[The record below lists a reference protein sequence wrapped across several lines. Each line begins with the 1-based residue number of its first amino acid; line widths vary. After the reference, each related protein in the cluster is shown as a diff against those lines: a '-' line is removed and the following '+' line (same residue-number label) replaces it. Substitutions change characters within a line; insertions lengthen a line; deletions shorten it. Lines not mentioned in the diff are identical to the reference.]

1 VTGGWTSG
9 NSVRLLENGEEFFPR
24 VFSAINN
31 ARHEVL
37 VETFILRDDKVGQQV
52 KNGLV
57 SAAQR
62 GVRVSLA
69 VDGYGSYYLPEDFIH
84 EITDAGVLFCMYD
97 PPPKW
102 MSYRT
107 NLFRRLHR
115 KLLVVDAHTAFVGGI
130 NLSHNHLADY
140 GPKGK
145 QDYAVEMRGPIVK
158 QIRDFAMQQVCMH
171 HDLTVNFPD
180 IPPVSPGT
188 VENSTARILF
198 VTRDNRNNR
207 TAIENEYLK
216 RITNAQS
223 RITIANAYFFPGY
236 RLLRELRN
244 AARRGVQVRLIIQ
257 GTPGSTLAMKAVPT
271 LYDFLVESN
280 IEVCEYWE
288 RPFHGK
294 IAAIDDD
301 WSTVGS
307 TNLDP
312 LSLSLNLEAN
322 VIIVDREFNSLLT
335 ERMAALVQQSNIR
348 KINDSWIHRRTLWK
362 WFRSLLVFHF
372 LRHFPAWVGWL
383 PAHSPRI
390 RTATE
395 DSAHITDC
403 TNTHENY

>member
-1 VTGGWTSG
+1 VTDGWTSG
-9 NSVRLLENGEEFFPR
+9 NSVILLENGEEFFPR
-24 VFSAINN
+24 IFFAIKN
-31 ARHEVL
+31 AKYEVL
-37 VETFILRDDKVGQQV
+37 VETFILRNDKVGRQV
-52 KNGLV
+52 KSDLI
-57 SAAQR
+57 SAARR
-62 GVRVSLA
+62 GVRVSLT
-69 VDGYGSYYLPEDFIH
+69 VDGYGSYYLPEDFIQ
-84 EITDAGVLFCMYD
+84 EITDAGILFCMYD

-115 KLLVVDAHTAFVGGI
+115 KLLVVDGHTAFVGGI

-145 QDYAVEMRGPIVK
+145 QDYAVEICGPIAKRV
-158 QIRDFAMQQVCMH
+158 RDFAMQQVCTH
-171 HDLTVNFPD
+171 HGLTVGFPD
-180 IPPVSPGT
+180 IPPMSPGT
-188 VENSTARILF
+188 SENSTTRILF
-198 VTRDNRNNR
+198 VTRDNQDNR

-216 RITNAQS
+216 RIASAQS

-244 AARRGVQVRLIIQ
+244 AARRGVQVQLIIQ

-294 IAAIDDD
+294 IATIDDD

-322 VIIVDREFNSLLT
+322 VIIIDREFNSLLT
-335 ERMAALVQQSNIR
+335 ERMVALIQQSNIR

-372 LRHFPAWVGWL
+372 LRHFPAWAGWL

-390 RTATE
+390 RTTTE
-395 DSAHITDC
+395 DSAQTTDC

>member
-1 VTGGWTSG
+1 MTSGWTSG

-24 VFSAINN
+24 IFSAIQN
-31 ARHEVL
+31 AKHEVL
-37 VETFILRDDKVGQQV
+37 VETFILRNDKVGRQV
-52 KNGLV
+52 KNDLV
-57 SAAQR
+57 SAARR
-62 GVRVSLA
+62 GLRVSLS
-69 VDGYGSYYLPEDFIH
+69 VDGYGSYYLSDDFIR
-84 EITDAGVLFCMYD
+84 EITDAGILFCMYD

-107 NLFRRLHR
+107 NLFRRQHR
-115 KLLVVDAHTAFVGGI
+115 KILVVDGQTAFVGGI

-140 GPKGK
+140 GPQGK
-145 QDYAVEMRGPIVK
+145 QDYAVEMRGPIVEH
-158 QIRDFAMQQVCMH
+158 IRAFALEQVCKH
-171 HDLTVNFPD
+171 HDLTKDFPELPAA
-180 IPPVSPGT
+180 PP
-188 VENSTARILF
+188 ENADARIRF
-198 VTRDNRNNR
+198 VTRDNVDNP

-216 RITNAQS
+216 SIASARS

-244 AARRGVQVRLIIQ
+244 AARRGVKVQLIIQ
-257 GTPGSTLAMKAVPT
+257 GTPGSMLAMKAVPT

-294 IAAIDDD
+294 VATVDDE
-301 WSTVGS
+301 WSTIGS
-307 TNLDP
+307 SNLDP

-322 VIIVDREFNSLLT
+322 VIIVDREFNRLLT

-390 RTATE
+390 RTAIE
-395 DSAHITDC
+395 DSAQTADC